1 MFSVLVLVIHLAYV
15 WSMHKK
21 ESISHRRQL
30 FKQKI
35 FLNHFRKDALLS
47 FAAIATG
54 ITRQTVYYWLETS
67 PRFARQMREAENEAL
82 DNIHA
87 MCCKTLSERA
97 REGNRQ
103 VRAFIRKEYGEEELN
118 AVIRGKSL
126 TLKGPNE

>member
-1 MFSVLVLVIHLAYV
+1 MQTNESLA
-15 WSMHKK
+15 
-21 ESISHRRQL
+21 HRRQL
-30 FKQKI
+30 TKQKI
-35 FLNHFRKDALLS
+35 FLNHFRKDALIS

-67 PRFARQMREAENEAL
+67 PLFASQMREAENEAH

-103 VRAFIRKEYGEEELN
+103 VQAFIRKEYGEEELK

-126 TLKGPNE
+126 TLKKRNA